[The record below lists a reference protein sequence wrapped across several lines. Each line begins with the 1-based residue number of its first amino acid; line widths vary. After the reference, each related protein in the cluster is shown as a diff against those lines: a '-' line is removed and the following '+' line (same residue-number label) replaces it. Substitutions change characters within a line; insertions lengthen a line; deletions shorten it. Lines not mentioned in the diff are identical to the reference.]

1 MSGVVPSQAS
11 PQYYYKTIMA
21 STPHPS
27 ELDSNAGDSVA
38 SSPRSDYSHD
48 QHTSSSIRFMCSFGG
63 QILPRPHDNQLRYVG
78 GETRIVALHRP
89 ASFSALLAKLAK
101 LSNSSPSQF
110 SIKYQL
116 PNEDLDALISVT
128 SDEDLENM
136 IDEYDRL
143 NPKSSRPR
151 LRLFLFPTNAS
162 LGSLLGGSNRR
173 ENWFFDALN
182 GGGASLERGRSE
194 VSSVISE
201 VPDYL
206 FGLDN
211 SDESREVH
219 KPPKNRPIQSDNVP
233 GSDPGSPAPPI
244 TPSQYCSTSSALGV
258 PSMPDLPPVRTKP
271 PEQVNP
277 NPNPNPVLD
286 MKESPMSHGFGEAVG
301 DPNQA
306 GFVQQR
312 GGYSGGNPIWHYVS
326 EPHYPGQ
333 PVQPMPVYYM
343 AGHVSGGTI
352 PVHTGPVPMSYLPR
366 YPGQVSGQVPTG
378 YRNQV
383 MGGVGQVYNVGP
395 KPVVAA
401 EGYELPAGGAPE
413 IAGQQFY
420 YGVRSAGVM
429 PGYHRPVAPVERQ
442 GSVPE
447 MRSAGNVSQTQ

>member
-1 MSGVVPSQAS
+1 MTTATQ
-11 PQYYYKTIMA
+11 
-21 STPHPS
+21 HPS

-48 QHTSSSIRFMCSFGG
+48 HHTSSSSIRFMCSFGG

-89 ASFSALLAKLAK
+89 ASFSALLAKLSK

-173 ENWFFDALN
+173 ETWFFDALN

-201 VPDYL
+201 LPDYL

-211 SDESREVH
+211 SDESREVIM
-219 KPPKNRPIQSDNVP
+219 KPPKNKPILSDNVP

-244 TPSQYCSTSSALGV
+244 SPSPYFSTSSSLGV

-271 PEQVNP
+271 LEQVNP
-277 NPNPNPVLD
+277 NPVVD
-286 MKESPMSHGFGEAVG
+286 MKERLESPMSQGFGEAVG

-306 GFVQQR
+306 GFAQQR
-312 GGYSGGNPIWHYVS
+312 GGYSGGNPVWHYVS

-333 PVQPMPVYYM
+333 PVQPMPVYYV
-343 AGHVSGGTI
+343 AGHVPGGSI
-352 PVHTGPVPMSYLPR
+352 PVQTSPVPMTYLPR
-366 YPGQVSGQVPTG
+366 YRVRFRVRFQLVQESDYGWSWSSVQCW
-378 YRNQV
+378 
-383 MGGVGQVYNVGP
+383 
-395 KPVVAA
+395 A
-401 EGYELPAGGAPE
+401 EAGCGC
-413 IAGQQFY
+413 
-420 YGVRSAGVM
+420 
-429 PGYHRPVAPVERQ
+429 
-442 GSVPE
+442 
-447 MRSAGNVSQTQ
+447 